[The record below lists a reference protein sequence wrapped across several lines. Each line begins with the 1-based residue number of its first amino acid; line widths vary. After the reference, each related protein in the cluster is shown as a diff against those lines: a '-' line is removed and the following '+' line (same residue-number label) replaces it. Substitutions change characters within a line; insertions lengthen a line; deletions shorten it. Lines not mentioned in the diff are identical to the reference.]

1 MVDVNISNKGY
12 RSGKQPKHGPW
23 GGKQADLLSSPE
35 AAAVFPPTKETAA
48 RPKEITSESDS
59 GVKQ

>member
-1 MVDVNISNKGY
+1 MVDVNISDKGY
-12 RSGKQPKHGPW
+12 RDGKQAKHGPW

-35 AAAVFPPTKETAA
+35 AAAVFPPTEEPKTSA
-48 RPKEITSESDS
+48 KEIVHEEDS